1 MSHSPLLNLPGP
13 SQDLLD
19 DINTALAD
27 ARQFVRAYDP
37 ELVVIFS
44 PDHYNGFFYRVM
56 PPFCIGTNA
65 VGVGDFGTQA
75 GPLNVPGDIATD
87 CATAV
92 LDAGVD
98 VAISASMDVDHGT
111 VQPLQTLFGDAAAT
125 PVVPIFINSVA
136 TPLGPLKRTR
146 ALGAAVGRFVAT
158 LDKRVLLLGSGGL
171 SHDPPV
177 PTLATAPSSALGRI
191 VDGEPMTPEQRQ
203 ARQTAVIGLAQEF
216 AHGRGGHFDITS
228 RRKNGRTRQSMIGK
242 PRNEAH
248 VEVIEPGRLRVR
260 LSIAEQG
267 MWWGAALLAGRLRG
281 FVPKALALPGI
292 SGQSQRPRR
301 SRVERRPSNGCAVF
315 IQRPK
320 PTQHRRPLILA
331 PAQRSHADGL
341 RFLRVDDL
349 P

>member
-27 ARQFVRAYDP
+27 AREFVRAYDP

-65 VGVGDFGTQA
+65 AGIGDFGTQA
-75 GPLNVPGDIATD
+75 GPLNVPADIATD

-136 TPLGPLKRTR
+136 TPLGPLKRAR
-146 ALGAAVGRFVAT
+146 ALGAAVGQFVAT
-158 LDKRVLLLGSGGL
+158 LDMRVLLLGSGGL

-177 PTLATAPSSALGRI
+177 PTLATAPRSALGRI
-191 VDGEPMTPEQRQ
+191 VHGEPMTPEQRL
-203 ARQTAVIGLAQEF
+203 ARQTAVIGLAEEF
-216 AHGRGGHFDITS
+216 AQGRGPMHPINPEWDHRLLDILDRGDLAAVDDWPNEWIAREGGNS
-228 RRKNGRTRQSMIGK
+228 AHEIRTW
-242 PRNEAH
+242 
-248 VEVIEPGRLRVR
+248 
-260 LSIAEQG
+260 IAAF
-267 MWWGAALLAGRLRG
+267 AALASQGRYQTTQRYYRAAPELIAGFAVRTAEL
-281 FVPKALALPGI
+281 KAAG
-292 SGQSQRPRR
+292 
-301 SRVERRPSNGCAVF
+301 
-315 IQRPK
+315 
-320 PTQHRRPLILA
+320 
-331 PAQRSHADGL
+331 
-341 RFLRVDDL
+341 
-349 P
+349 